1 LDRRRGVPSRRVALL
16 LVLPLVAACG
26 RWSRP
31 ASRTAVAGSAVG
43 LVAEGSAFDRPSV
56 REAVVRALEQ
66 TSGRHVIVLA
76 GLVEPHNPDAMA
88 LVARVR
94 KAEPALRTS
103 ESREPRCRDE
113 AAVLTAL
120 VRHVDAVYRVT
131 VDRSE
136 RARPRAATEE
146 SPHGRVA
153 GAVLGALRLAAR
165 GKVREESVAGSVVVT
180 TFGATGGVRRVP
192 VSRTLVSIEPTVL
205 TDRLDAAAVVADA
218 LRTVPPPPAPA
229 WNAVAARLITAR
241 CPFLA
246 LAVHQAQIAPA
257 RPDIR
262 RRALAAA
269 RPPSRRHAPAA
280 TVPSPAP
287 AEEPATPTPD
297 DRYSCTNLCRM
308 HMVEICNQD
317 KVLWDANRKRWEP
330 TPCGSMRED
339 AFLQD
344 CYRQQWLS
352 GAFHESCVEP
362 CEQASEGRDRL
373 LGILQTAGCLRP
385 RSS

>member
-1 LDRRRGVPSRRVALL
+1 M
-16 LVLPLVAACG
+16 LPLVAACG
-26 RWSRP
+26 PWSRP
-31 ASRTAVAGSAVG
+31 AFRTAVAGSAVG

-66 TSGRHVIVLA
+66 TSGRHVVVLA
-76 GLVEPHNPDAMA
+76 GLVEPDNPDATA

-146 SPHGRVA
+146 SPHDRVA

-192 VSRTLVSIEPTVL
+192 VSRTLVSIEPTAL

-257 RPDIR
+257 RPDLR

-269 RPPSRRHAPAA
+269 RPPVRRPSRAA
-280 TVPSPAP
+280 AASASPPAP
-287 AEEPATPTPD
+287 SQAALPPPD

-308 HMVEICNQD
+308 HMVEICNKD
-317 KVLWDANRKRWEP
+317 KVLWDTHSKRWEP
-330 TPCGSMRED
+330 TPCGSMRDD

-362 CEQASEGRDRL
+362 CEQAPEGRDRL

-385 RSS
+385 RPS